1 MGNFKKTLL
10 IVIAAGAMALA
21 GLFYIVPAFR
31 GDIEVRGEWFIGPVR
46 LSVYGLLF
54 ALAIVLGYALVRRV
68 LPRVGLARSVA
79 DDAILWLVV
88 GGLMGARI
96 YHVFFSLDYYR
107 AHWLEAI
114 EIYRGGL
121 SIYGAMAGGIVAM
134 ILFARWKKIDLLRS
148 LDVVALVL
156 PLAQSLGRWGNFFN
170 REAFG
175 LPTDLPWKL
184 YIPPAS
190 RPTVFLQESFFHP
203 TFLYESLWDLAV
215 FYVVWRVLRGSY
227 STTPD
232 RPGFTAGTYLV
243 LYAAGRFLIESL
255 RIDSYYV
262 AGLKVDQIS
271 SLLAIV
277 LGSLLMWRS
286 YARTNLATR

>member
-54 ALAIVLGYALVRRV
+54 ALAIVLGYALVRRG

-79 DDAILWLVV
+79 DDVILWLVV

-184 YIPPAS
+184 YIPGKQANCFFAGELFSPHFFIRITLGPRGVLCCLAS
-190 RPTVFLQESFFHP
+190 FERELCCHPRSPWVYRRNVFGS
-203 TFLYESLWDLAV
+203 
-215 FYVVWRVLRGSY
+215 LRGREISHRE
-227 STTPD
+227 PQD
-232 RPGFTAGTYLV
+232 R
-243 LYAAGRFLIESL
+243 
-255 RIDSYYV
+255 
-262 AGLKVDQIS
+262 
-271 SLLAIV
+271 
-277 LGSLLMWRS
+277 
-286 YARTNLATR
+286 